1 MCQKPGSWFFTI
13 VEVLGL
19 STCLWT
25 AGCWAEVGQ
34 IQHVPAGGR
43 SSISFLTC
51 HSALSES
58 PPRTGEALV
67 LGRHQHDNTYCLIAV
82 WWMKSFNETGPN
94 CAGKLPYFCVLNGSD
109 RSWFKRTNWN
119 KKLYV
124 SSFWI
129 CDDIKELIL
138 LVFSC
143 DNGVVLF
150 LLNESLSFR
159 DTSWNV
165 SRWKDVIS
173 GIWLKIILENEAWV
187 GI

>member
-109 RSWFKRTNWN
+109 PSATRSISVSASLPMRLPVPPHRALSSARLPSLTSGATGLCTHRPP
-119 KKLYV
+119 LYHSALLMPWV
-124 SSFWI
+124 SGCVTLCSPLPTSF
-129 CDDIKELIL
+129 
-138 LVFSC
+138 
-143 DNGVVLF
+143 
-150 LLNESLSFR
+150 SLAR
-159 DTSWNV
+159 DAAS
-165 SRWKDVIS
+165 
-173 GIWLKIILENEAWV
+173 
-187 GI
+187 